1 MVGTCSLGDGGC
13 ISVTNAQRLITYKD
27 AIEFCELHRWIKPR
41 SAERLEGFKKV
52 EILLQQ
58 GEAYRQMWEELEET
72 DMNIDSPI
80 VNDTMYYIKQKYFPK
95 EEPNVNEH

>member
-1 MVGTCSLGDGGC
+1 MVGTYSVGDGGC
-13 ISVTNAQRLITYKD
+13 ISVINAQRLITYKD

-58 GEAYRQMWEELEET
+58 GEAYRQMWEALELEMRKRYALASL
-72 DMNIDSPI
+72 DYMAYLKD
-80 VNDTMYYIKQKYFPK
+80 KFLPK
-95 EEPNVNEH
+95 EEPK

>member
-13 ISVTNAQRLITYKD
+13 ISVTNAQRLITYKG

-58 GEAYRQMWEELEET
+58 GEAYRQIIEEYKEYLDKLPT
-72 DMNIDSPI
+72 GMNS
-80 VNDTMYYIKQKYFPK
+80 IKLYKLLQRYFPK
-95 EEPNVNEH
+95 EEPK